1 MGMLKMEN
9 RRQTIRIETKTSTMV
24 VIGKERFLLNDIST
38 EGIGIVVDGPDAFC
52 LGQRV
57 EAIHFPTE
65 NQDMPLNGIVSHI
78 SKNDQGFLCGIRF
91 VYSGTGDFAF
101 VEGVARKYREDIQPP
116 VLASNSDRN
125 DSPK

>member
-1 MGMLKMEN
+1 MILILLLAMFHSMRFLLLILE
-9 RRQTIRIETKTSTMV
+9 V
-24 VIGKERFLLNDIST
+24 FLLNDISN
-38 EGIGIVVDGPDAFC
+38 EGIGIVVDGPDAFF

-57 EAIHFPTE
+57 AAIHFPAE
-65 NQDMPLNGIVSHI
+65 NQDIPLNGIVSHI

-101 VEGVARKYREDIQPP
+101 VEGVARKYREDIQSS
-116 VLASNSDRN
+116 VLDNNSDRN